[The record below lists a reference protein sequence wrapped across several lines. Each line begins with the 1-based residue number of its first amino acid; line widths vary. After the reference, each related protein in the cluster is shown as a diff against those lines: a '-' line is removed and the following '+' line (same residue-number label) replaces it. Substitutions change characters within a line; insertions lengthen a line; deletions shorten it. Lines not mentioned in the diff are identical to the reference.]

1 MADLFSTN
9 VLTGVVNSLQ
19 TPPSWLLD
27 TFFGTTQTEESEEIH
42 FDVEDDAMALAPF
55 VSPYV
60 EGAVV
65 VDQGFTTKTF
75 KPAYIKP
82 KTPWTPDK
90 ALKRTAGEPIGGNLS
105 PEARKN
111 AQVANTLKAHR
122 EMIARRL
129 EWMAAQVLLT
139 GSITVTGEKYP
150 SQVVNY
156 GRDAALTATLAGGAK
171 WSDTGVN
178 ALTNLQDWADL
189 VGEKS
194 GSFPV
199 TLVLD
204 PKAWKLFKANAGVVE
219 RITLQRQANQMPSL
233 DQGAVLQRGA
243 SFRGEVDGFNV
254 WVYNGTY
261 KDSSGVLRKM
271 LPDYTA
277 LMIGDLMGVQAYGA
291 IMDEEA
297 GMQALPF
304 FSKSWVTPD
313 PSRRWIMTQSAPL
326 IVPYRP
332 NASLCMTVHS

>member
-27 TFFGTTQTEESEEIH
+27 TFFGGTQTEQSEEIH
-42 FDVEDDAMALAPF
+42 FDVENDVMGLAPF

-65 VDQGFTTKTF
+65 TDQGFVTKTF

-82 KTPWTPDK
+82 KTPWDPSK

-105 PEARKN
+105 PEARMQ
-111 AQVANTLKAHR
+111 AQLATALRVHR
-122 EMIARRL
+122 EMIQRRL
-129 EWMAAQVLLT
+129 EWMAAQVLLS
-139 GSITVTGEKYP
+139 GSITVTGDKYP
-150 SQVVNY
+150 STVISY
-156 GRDAALTATLAGGAK
+156 ARDAALTATLAGGAK

-178 ALTNLQDWADL
+178 ALANLQTWAEL
-189 VGEKS
+189 MFAKS
-194 GSFPV
+194 GSWPV
-199 TLVLD
+199 NVILD
-204 PKAWKLFKANAGVVE
+204 LKAWNLFKDNASVVA
-219 RITLQRQANQMPSL
+219 RINLQRAATQAPSL
-233 DQGAVLQRGA
+233 TQNAMVQTGAVRMGD
-243 SFRGEVDGFNV
+243 VDGFNI
-254 WVYNGTY
+254 WVYHGVY
-261 KDSSGVLRKM
+261 KDANGAQQKM
-271 LPDYTA
+271 LPDNTC

-313 PSRRWIMTQSAPL
+313 PGRRWIMTQSAPL